1 MRRTDYRTLV
11 DRGRKAGLRTG
22 DLYRAL
28 AARRPEG
35 SDPALLGQADGNGF
49 VSGFDQHGQRVYVPI
64 GTSLRS

>member
-1 MRRTDYRTLV
+1 MRHTDYRTLV
-11 DRGRKAGLRTG
+11 DRGRKAGLGTG

-35 SDPALLGQADGNGF
+35 SDHGLVGQADGNGF
-49 VSGFDQHGQRVYVPI
+49 VSGYDQHGQRVFLPI